1 MGRRVGSDKYR
12 RRHDTH
18 GIMSSM
24 TVNLTQFVAF
34 AAVARHLSFAQAS
47 RELGVA
53 PSSVAKSVARLE
65 TRMGVRL
72 FVRTTR
78 SVQLTADG
86 EELFRRCSDVLAQ
99 VTELEEMTDVRS
111 SEPTGILRIS
121 APIGYGGKVVIPVIG
136 QLLARHPKLR
146 ADLRLSDERVDLA
159 RDGLDGTLRFG
170 KLPDSSLIARE
181 IDRQPLVLCASP
193 RYLAQRGT
201 PTTPAEVAGHD
212 VIAFRMPGS
221 GRDRPLEFRVD
232 GETVTPTFTP
242 RMWLSHGESLVDAM
256 LADGGLAQV
265 PQFMAQEALAT
276 GRLVELMP
284 TLRPEPLQVNLVT
297 SGGRTLVPRVR
308 VLLDALRLQTG
319 YATAIGSSQ

>member
-1 MGRRVGSDKYR
+1 
-12 RRHDTH
+12 
-18 GIMSSM
+18 M
-24 TVNLTQFVAF
+24 TNNLTQFVAF

-99 VTELEEMTDVRS
+99 VAELEEMTDVRS

-136 QLLARHPKLR
+136 RLLARHPKLR

-181 IDRQPLVLCASP
+181 VDRQALMLCASP
-193 RYLAQRGT
+193 RYLERRGAPET
-201 PTTPAEVAGHD
+201 PGDVEGHD

-232 GETVTPTFTP
+232 GQAVAPKFTP
-242 RMWLSHGESLVDAM
+242 RLWLSHGESLVDAM
-256 LADGGLAQV
+256 LADCGLAQV
-265 PQFMAQEALAT
+265 PQFMVEEALGT
-276 GRLVELMP
+276 GRLIEVMAA
-284 TLRPEPLQVNLVT
+284 LRPEPLAVNLVT

-308 VLLDALRLQTG
+308 VLLDELRLRTG
-319 YATAIGSSQ
+319 HAEGTDTAQ